1 MTITKCHFSI
11 FCEPAVRICI
21 CCFKLVWRKEG
32 RSKKNQYWSGGKKT
46 GVMEVKLS
54 VHVLFSVCYHLIVD
68 EYLGLFILRWR
79 RLKNPRL
86 RTHHLL
92 YECKTVLFYG
102 VPIVQIFRHADE
114 HDQLTSLRCLCCKVN
129 VAKITVFFFSFFL
142 CVSMNI
148 ACFGW
153 EEEKKIATSHK
164 GGVYTVIFFQS
175 KEVFSIE
182 LMQFDVNNEGRLK

>member
-21 CCFKLVWRKEG
+21 CCFNLVWRKEG
-32 RSKKNQYWSGGKKT
+32 RSKKINTDRGKK

-129 VAKITVFFFSFFL
+129 VAKITVVFLFL
-142 CVSMNI
+142 CVSINI

-153 EEEKKIATSHK
+153 EEEKKLQQVIK
-164 GGVYTVIFFQS
+164 GGGGLYRHIFS
-175 KEVFSIE
+175 KQRSVFNWANAIRCK
-182 LMQFDVNNEGRLK
+182 QRR